1 MTVTNTPNPTKKPT
15 YRTDTLHIG
24 QGVKAELSQ
33 QGRTITW
40 LAGEVHCTRENLYKI
55 FRKPWM
61 NTDMLFKISRAL
73 DHDFFLDCSA
83 SLKAGKA
90 SSRSGR

>member
-1 MTVTNTPNPTKKPT
+1 MIEKAPSMMTHDKPNANSSLVTSLHAETF
-15 YRTDTLHIG
+15 HIG
-24 QGVKAELSQ
+24 QCIKAELSR

-55 FRKPWM
+55 FRKPWI

-73 DHDFFLDCSA
+73 NHDFFKDCSHH
-83 SLKAGKA
+83 LGL
-90 SSRSGR
+90 

>member
-1 MTVTNTPNPTKKPT
+1 MTVTNTPNPPKKPT
-15 YRTDTLHIG
+15 YHTDTLHIG
-24 QGVKAELSQ
+24 QCVKAELSQ

-90 SSRSGR
+90 SSRNSR

>member
-1 MTVTNTPNPTKKPT
+1 MNLENQP
-15 YRTDTLHIG
+15 LFG
-24 QGVKAELSQ
+24 QQPFHLGQCVKNELSR

-61 NTDMLFKISRAL
+61 NTDMLFKISKAL
-73 DHDFFLDCSA
+73 EHDFFKDCSVRFNSDRRNA
-83 SLKAGKA
+83 AGKGGT
-90 SSRSGR
+90 R